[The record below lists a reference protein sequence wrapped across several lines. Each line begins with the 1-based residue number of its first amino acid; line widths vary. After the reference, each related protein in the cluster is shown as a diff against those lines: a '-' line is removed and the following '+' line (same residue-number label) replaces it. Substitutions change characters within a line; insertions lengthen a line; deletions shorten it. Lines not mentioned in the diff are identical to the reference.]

1 METITLKY
9 EAMTILGAILDKSS
23 VVSIDNDI
31 ARFEISKPV
40 SDMILS
46 HFGEFDPQ
54 KYICDVYIDMI
65 SSEIAGVRII
75 SLDDDSNFAEDI
87 MFEEELDLDN
97 TLYKIT
103 CEHLVCMAKKEL
115 Y

>member
-1 METITLKY
+1 MEN
-9 EAMTILGAILDKSS
+9 EVMTILGAILDKNS
-23 VVSIDNDI
+23 VVSIDDDI
-31 ARFEISKPV
+31 ARYEISKPV

-46 HFGEFDPQ
+46 RFGEFDPQ

-97 TLYKIT
+97 PLYKIT

>member
-1 METITLKY
+1 MEN
-9 EAMTILGAILDKSS
+9 EVMTILGAILDKNS
-23 VVSIDNDI
+23 VVSIDDDI
-31 ARFEISKPV
+31 ARYEISKSV
-40 SDMILS
+40 SDMILN

-65 SSEIAGVRII
+65 SSEFAGVRII
-75 SLDDDSNFAEDI
+75 SLDDDSNVAEDI
-87 MFEEELDLDN
+87 MFDDELDIAN
-97 TLYKIT
+97 PLYKIT

>member
-1 METITLKY
+1 MEN
-9 EAMTILGAILDKSS
+9 EVMTILGAILDKNS
-23 VVSIDNDI
+23 VVSIDDDI
-31 ARFEISKPV
+31 ARYEISKSV

-65 SSEIAGVRII
+65 SSEFAGVRII
-75 SLDDDSNFAEDI
+75 SLDDDSNVAEDV

-97 TLYKIT
+97 PLYKII

>member
-1 METITLKY
+1 MEN
-9 EAMTILGAILDKSS
+9 EVMTILGAILDKNS
-23 VVSIDNDI
+23 VVSIDDDI
-31 ARFEISKPV
+31 ARYEISKSV

-54 KYICDVYIDMI
+54 KYICDVYINMI
-65 SSEIAGVRII
+65 SSEIAGIRII
-75 SLDDDSNFAEDI
+75 SLDDDSNVAEDI
-87 MFEEELDLDN
+87 MFDDELDIAN
-97 TLYKIT
+97 PLYKIA